1 MTSKHYSIDRKEREE
16 VIKKIGYGTP
26 VAEFVVDNGHRNGPT
41 IHVITSTGIV
51 NIYNQRTHKLVTKL
65 VARPGQIR
73 RYYTNG
79 NAPQELIERAKE
91 NTRKGYNEK

>member
-16 VIKKIGYGTP
+16 VIKKIGYGIP
-26 VAEFVVDNGHRNGPT
+26 VAEFIIDNGHRNGPT
-41 IHVITSTGIV
+41 VHVITSTGIV

-65 VARPGQIR
+65 VVRPGQLR
-73 RYYTNG
+73 RYYKNG
-79 NAPQELIERAKE
+79 NAPKELIEKAIE